1 MRFDHRADL
10 SQLKT
15 QMMAEIDHQVAVA
28 RALFVTLIPG
38 QEAVYSI
45 KRQEALLIVADLQQG
60 ANVPD
65 AETPNITTEAAA
77 DGVSR
82 FEKAVE
88 ILTRDQHWA
97 AGAQMIESRR
107 RSAKA
112 ALAAATTAPQIRA
125 AAAIDWRDVRAYA
138 QT

>member
-1 MRFDHRADL
+1 MRFDRRSDI
-10 SQLKT
+10 SQLRA
-15 QMMAEIDHQVAVA
+15 QIAAEIDYQVVIA

-38 QEAVYSI
+38 QEAVYSA
-45 KRQEALLIVADLQQG
+45 KRQEALLIVADPQQG

-65 AETPNITTEAAA
+65 GETLNITAEAAD

-97 AGAQMIESRR
+97 TASQMIESRR

-112 ALAAATTAPQIRA
+112 ALAAATTAPEIRA

-138 QT
+138 RT

>member
-65 AETPNITTEAAA
+65 GETPNLTAEAA
-77 DGVSR
+77 DDSVSR

-97 AGAQMIESRR
+97 TGAQMIESRR
-107 RSAKA
+107 RSTKA
-112 ALAAATTAPQIRA
+112 ALAVATTAPDIRA